1 MFWNQR
7 VFIHCH
13 EQIDLKQCRN
23 DVQTVGYLKASRK
36 TIAVAY
42 QKSWRRSVENPPS
55 TTTVA
60 HVKASVPRPLPIF
73 STRAT
78 ARTKRLSRFSA
89 AAHGWSPLAGDGAGP
104 ELGAGIGAVT
114 AAISVLRVWAKGE
127 LKVCA
132 SAWRASSDGDIIT
145 KTCKTLYD
153 KGVYLILRV
162 PRTILS
168 VPLLSRNVS
177 LFLPV

>member
-1 MFWNQR
+1 MSRYIEKLYIDLPKQPTFWNWI

-60 HVKASVPRPLPIF
+60 HVKASVPRPLPIL

-78 ARTKRLSRFSA
+78 ARTKRLRRFSA
-89 AAHGWSPLAGDGAGP
+89 AAHGWSSPFAGDGAAS
-104 ELGAGIGAVT
+104 EFAAGIGTVT
-114 AAISVLRVWAKGE
+114 AAISLEREFEPKG
-127 LKVCA
+127 A
-132 SAWRASSDGDIIT
+132 
-145 KTCKTLYD
+145 
-153 KGVYLILRV
+153 
-162 PRTILS
+162 
-168 VPLLSRNVS
+168 
-177 LFLPV
+177 